1 MTTIQAFHQL
11 TSLPLFGLLLCVA
24 TYLAALKI
32 RKATGSVAANPFLLS
47 TIMSVFVLWLFD
59 IPIEHFNRGGEFVN
73 FFLSPIT
80 VILAVPLYKHRNLL
94 NHYLKAIAAGIF
106 SGVAAAV
113 TSVVVLSRILGL
125 DSLVER
131 SLVSKSIT
139 TPIGIEVTRSIDG
152 IEGITILAIILSGI
166 FGAIIAPVVFKY
178 TGIRHP
184 VAQGIGLG
192 SASHAIG
199 TSKAIEM
206 GEQQGAI
213 SGLTIGI
220 AGIATVVAVLL
231 MDCFMWD

>member
-1 MTTIQAFHQL
+1 MTDLLCRL
-11 TSLPLFGLLLCVA
+11 TDRPLFGILLCIA

-32 RKATGSVAANPFLLS
+32 RKATGSVAANPFLLA
-47 TIMSVFVLWLFD
+47 SVMVIVLLFAFD
-59 IPIEHFNRGGEFVN
+59 IPFENFNRGGSFIN
-73 FFLSPIT
+73 FFLSPVT

-94 NHYLKAIAAGIF
+94 NHYLKAITAGIAA
-106 SGVAAAV
+106 GVAAAII
-113 TSVVVLSRILGL
+113 SVVVLARTMGL
-125 DSLVER
+125 DSIVER

-139 TPIGIEVTRSIDG
+139 TPIGIEVTRSIEG
-152 IEGITILAIILSGI
+152 VEGITILAIILSGI

-199 TSKAIEM
+199 TSKALEM
-206 GEQQGAI
+206 GERQGAI

-220 AGIATVVAVLL
+220 AGITTVVVVLI
-231 MDCFMWD
+231 MNCFMWK

>member
-1 MTTIQAFHQL
+1 MVAV
-11 TSLPLFGLLLCVA
+11 LL
-24 TYLAALKI
+24 I
-32 RKATGSVAANPFLLS
+32 FR
-47 TIMSVFVLWLFD
+47 
-59 IPIEHFNRGGEFVN
+59 IPYQDFNQGGQFIN

-94 NHYLKAIAAGIF
+94 NHYLKAIVA
-106 SGVAAAV
+106 GVAAAMI
-113 TSVVVLSRILGL
+113 SVIGFSRLLGL
-125 DSLVER
+125 DSVLER

-139 TPIGIEVTRSIDG
+139 TPIGIEITRSIEG
-152 IEGITILAIILSGI
+152 VEGITILAIILSGI
-166 FGAIIAPVVFKY
+166 FGAMIAPVVFRY

-220 AGIATVVAVLL
+220 AGITTVLVVLAL
-231 MDCFMWD
+231 DFFLWD

>member
-1 MTTIQAFHQL
+1 MC
-11 TSLPLFGLLLCVA
+11 LC
-24 TYLAALKI
+24 LAAYLIGSKI
-32 RKATGSVAANPFLLS
+32 RRATGSVAANPFLLS
-47 TIMSVFVLWLFD
+47 SILVVIVLLAFD
-59 IPIEHFNRGGEFVN
+59 IPYENFNRGGQYVN

-94 NHYLKAIAAGIF
+94 NHYLKAISAGIA
-106 SGVAAAV
+106 SGVAAAIL
-113 TSVVVLSRILGL
+113 SVILLSRAMGL
-125 DSLVER
+125 DTLIER

-139 TPIGIEVTRSIDG
+139 TPIGIEITRSVDG
-152 IEGITILAIILSGI
+152 IEGITVLAIILSGI
-166 FGAIIAPVVFKY
+166 FGAVIAPWVFKY
-178 TGIRHP
+178 TGIKNP

-220 AGIATVVAVLL
+220 AGITTVIAVIAL
-231 MDCFMWD
+231 DYFMWD

>member
-1 MTTIQAFHQL
+1 MNAFHTL
-11 TSLPLFGLLLCVA
+11 TSLPLFGILLCLLAYVA
-24 TYLAALKI
+24 ACRI
-32 RKATGSVAANPFLLS
+32 RQATGSVAANPFLIAAIL
-47 TIMSVFVLWLFD
+47 VVAVLLIFR
-59 IPIEHFNRGGEFVN
+59 IPYQDFNQGGQFIN

-80 VILAVPLYKHRNLL
+80 VILAVPLYKHRHLL
-94 NHYLKAIAAGIF
+94 NHYLKAIVAGIAAGVAVIGF
-106 SGVAAAV
+106 SR
-113 TSVVVLSRILGL
+113 LMGL
-125 DSLVER
+125 DSVLER

-139 TPIGIEVTRSIDG
+139 TPIGIEITRSIEG
-152 IEGITILAIILSGI
+152 VEGITILAIILSGI
-166 FGAIIAPVVFKY
+166 FGAIIAPVVFRY

-220 AGIATVVAVLL
+220 AGITTVLVVLVL
-231 MDCFMWD
+231 NVFLWN

>member
-1 MTTIQAFHQL
+1 MTQTLDSFTAQPA
-11 TSLPLFGLLLCVA
+11 FGLLLCIA
-24 TYLAALKI
+24 AYLAALKI
-32 RKATGSVAANPFLLS
+32 RQATGSVAANPFLLAAVMVVS
-47 TIMSVFVLWLFD
+47 VLSVFG
-59 IPIEHFNRGGEFVN
+59 IPFEHFNRGGAFVN
-73 FFLSPIT
+73 FFLSPVT

-94 NHYLKAIAAGIF
+94 NHYLKAIVAGIA

-113 TSVVVLSRILGL
+113 VSVVTLSRAMGL
-125 DSLVER
+125 DSLIER

-139 TPIGIEVTRSIDG
+139 TPIGIELTRSVEG

-166 FGAIIAPVVFKY
+166 FGAMIAPLVFKY

-220 AGIATVVAVLL
+220 AGITTVAVVLL
-231 MDCFMWD
+231 MNCFMWH

>member
-1 MTTIQAFHQL
+1 MC
-11 TSLPLFGLLLCVA
+11 LCLVA
-24 TYLAALKI
+24 YLIGSKI
-32 RKATGSVAANPFLLS
+32 RRTTGSVAANPFLLS
-47 TIMSVFVLWLFD
+47 SILVVIVLLAFD
-59 IPIEHFNRGGEFVN
+59 IPYENFNRGGQYVN

-94 NHYLKAIAAGIF
+94 NHYLKAISAGIA
-106 SGVAAAV
+106 SGVAAAIL
-113 TSVVVLSRILGL
+113 SVILLSRAMGL
-125 DSLVER
+125 DTLIER

-139 TPIGIEVTRSIDG
+139 TPIGIEITRSVEG
-152 IEGITILAIILSGI
+152 IEGITVLAIILSGI
-166 FGAIIAPVVFKY
+166 FGAVTAPWVFKY
-178 TGIRHP
+178 TGIKNP

-220 AGIATVVAVLL
+220 AGITTVIAVIAL
-231 MDCFMWD
+231 DYFMWD